1 MLRYLQKR
9 LKAMRN
15 DYDFLNDLNDIQKF
29 VCESDENFILTACP
43 GSGKTRTITYR
54 LALLVTRYPES
65 KLLNIAITYTNRAAN
80 EIEKRLL
87 EMDIDN
93 KAIWTGTIHQFC
105 MKYIIRPYSMYHSKL
120 CKGYKVI
127 DEYVKEKYV
136 IEIAENLG
144 IKGYI
149 SYLYDND
156 TVMSRYCEFIETR
169 KEIDFEKILE
179 YSLELVEQREFVA
192 FNISR
197 LIRSIHIDE
206 YQDTNEKQYQILSK
220 IIKANVNIN
229 ILFVGDVN
237 QAIYRGLGG
246 VAKTPREIRELFPV
260 PFEEFCLDGCY
271 RSTQR
276 VVDYYVNYE
285 VESTDVSS
293 VSLIKSEIGKIC
305 YEVNIDKD
313 DLAINI
319 SEIIREELEK
329 DIPECEICVVAPQ
342 WYQIFPMAN
351 RLRELLPKCNFDAP
365 DITPIKYDPLNV
377 FFLIAKILFTQQ
389 DGHQYL
395 RRKMADE
402 IITMITD
409 DYDLEMK
416 DYVGK
421 LDILKAINE
430 TPITGDDGIQT
441 LRTAIGNVLTIMGV
455 RLVDGLAII
464 YDEFFEKIDERIKK
478 HGLDCSFGSIVKS
491 FKDKAGIVINTI
503 HGVKGEEYTTVIA
516 FDLLNGHL
524 PHWNYIYNPYMKPL
538 RSEDTNKLLYVL
550 CSRAKK
556 NIYLFSETGRLTQ
569 RGYELTA
576 TDELSKYCFDYD
588 KIEKNL

>member
-1 MLRYLQKR
+1 
-9 LKAMRN
+9 MRN
-15 DYDFLNDLNDIQKF
+15 DYDFLNDLNDTQKF

-54 LALLVTRYPES
+54 LAFLVSSYPES
-65 KLLNIAITYTNRAAN
+65 DLLNIAITYTNRAAD
-80 EIEKRLL
+80 EIENRLL
-87 EMDIDN
+87 EMDIDT
-93 KAIWTGTIHQFC
+93 KGIWSGTIHQFC

-127 DEYVKEKYV
+127 DEYVKDKYV
-136 IEIAENLG
+136 TEIAKNLG
-144 IKGYI
+144 ISGYI
-149 SYLYDND
+149 NNFYDND
-156 TVMSRYCEFIETR
+156 TVMSKYCEFIETR
-169 KEIDFEKILE
+169 KEMDFDKILE
-179 YSLELVEQREFVA
+179 YSLELVEQKEFVA

-206 YQDTNEKQYQILSK
+206 YQDTNEKQYQILSS

-246 VAKTPREIRELFPV
+246 VAKTPKEIRELFPV
-260 PFEEFCLDGCY
+260 TFTECCLDGCY

-285 VESTDVSS
+285 LESTDVSS
-293 VSLIKSEIGKIC
+293 VSQIKSEFGKIC

-319 SEIIREELEK
+319 LEIIKQELEK
-329 DIPECEICVVAPQ
+329 GIPECEICVVAPQ

-365 DITPIKYDPLNV
+365 NITPIKYDPLNV

-389 DGHQYL
+389 SGHQYL
-395 RRKMADE
+395 RRKIADE
-402 IITMITD
+402 IITIITD
-409 DYDLEMK
+409 DYDFEMK
-416 DYVGK
+416 GYVGK

-430 TPITGDDGIQT
+430 TPITEDNGIQT
-441 LRTAIGNVLTIMGV
+441 LRNAIVNVLAIMGV
-455 RLVDGLAII
+455 RLVDELAII
-464 YDEFFEKIDERIKK
+464 YDEFFEKIDKRIKE
-478 HGLDCSFGSIVKS
+478 HGLDYNFGSIVKS
-491 FKDKAGIVINTI
+491 FKNKTGIVINTI
-503 HGVKGEEYTTVIA
+503 HGVKGEEFTTVIA

-524 PHWNYIYNPYMKPL
+524 PHWNYIFNSDMKPF

-556 NIYLFSETGRLTQ
+556 NIFLFSETGRETK
-569 RGYELTA
+569 RGYALTA

-588 KIEKNL
+588 KIENNL